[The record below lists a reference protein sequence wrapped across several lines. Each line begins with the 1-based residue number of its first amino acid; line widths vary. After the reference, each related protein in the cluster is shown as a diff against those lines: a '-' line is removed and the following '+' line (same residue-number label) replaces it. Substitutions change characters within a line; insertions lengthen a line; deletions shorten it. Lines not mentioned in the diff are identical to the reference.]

1 VVSKRRAAAEQ
12 AAKSVG
18 GKIESFYF
26 AFGDADAFVIADV
39 PDHASAS
46 AASLAVSASGGAH
59 CKTIVLMTPEEVDAS
74 VSSPFPMHDPTP
86 STWTSRNELRNTN
99 AMAPRRAR
107 KRSRSPSQKRRG
119 DYAEDFDLRPSTEV
133 PFSAPW
139 HGAPKDEF
147 STTAHLWP
155 IELFEAFYG
164 VLWKAVSKKD
174 PKWARGFHAALM
186 EQVMSSAGSAEEIV
200 ERLAGFDY
208 AQKAGRPKGSGDVIQ
223 PAPLLR
229 LYDPL
234 LDRVQLCRQGP
245 KRYAPQ
251 ALAALRRFWTLWRRQ
266 PGLPPPRVKDF
277 PTHTVKAAL
286 ERGDSPRDLT
296 SLMVAAW
303 FGVREPENIPK
314 YVQRARRAL
323 GLPPL
328 TL

>member
-1 VVSKRRAAAEQ
+1 
-12 AAKSVG
+12 
-18 GKIESFYF
+18 
-26 AFGDADAFVIADV
+26 
-39 PDHASAS
+39 
-46 AASLAVSASGGAH
+46 
-59 CKTIVLMTPEEVDAS
+59 
-74 VSSPFPMHDPTP
+74 
-86 STWTSRNELRNTN
+86 
-99 AMAPRRAR
+99 MAPRHA
-107 KRSRSPSQKRRG
+107 KTRSKSPSRKRRG
-119 DYAEDFDLRPSTEV
+119 DHAEDFDRPPSTEV

-147 STTAHLWP
+147 SMTAHLWP

-174 PKWARGFHAALM
+174 PKWARRFHAALM
-186 EQVMSSAGSAEEIV
+186 EQIMGSAGSVAEIV

-208 AQKAGRPKGSGDVIQ
+208 AQKAGRPKGSGHVIS

-234 LDRVQLCRQGP
+234 LDRVQRCRQGT

-251 ALAALRRFWTLWRRQ
+251 ALATLQRFWTLWQRQ
-266 PGLPPPRVKDF
+266 PGLPPPRVHEF
-277 PTHTVKAAL
+277 PTKTVKAAL
-286 ERGDSPRDLT
+286 ARGDSPRDVA
-296 SLMVAAW
+296 SVMVAAW
-303 FGVREPENIPK
+303 FAVPEPDNIPK

>member
-1 VVSKRRAAAEQ
+1 
-12 AAKSVG
+12 
-18 GKIESFYF
+18 
-26 AFGDADAFVIADV
+26 
-39 PDHASAS
+39 
-46 AASLAVSASGGAH
+46 
-59 CKTIVLMTPEEVDAS
+59 
-74 VSSPFPMHDPTP
+74 
-86 STWTSRNELRNTN
+86 
-99 AMAPRRAR
+99 MAPRRAT

-119 DYAEDFDLRPSTEV
+119 YHAQDFQLPPPIERV

-139 HGAPKDEF
+139 HGAPVDEF
-147 STTAHLWP
+147 SVTAHAWP

-174 PKWARGFHAALM
+174 PKWARRFHAALM
-186 EQVMSSAGSAEEIV
+186 EQVMGSAGSVDKIV

-208 AQKAGRPKGSGDVIQ
+208 AQKAGRPKGSGDVIP

-234 LDRVQLCRQGP
+234 LDRVQLCRQGR

-251 ALAALRRFWTLWRRQ
+251 ALATLQRFWTLWRRQ
-266 PGLPPPRVKDF
+266 SGLRPPRVHEF
-277 PTHTVKAAL
+277 PTQAVKAAL

-296 SLMVAAW
+296 SRMVAAW
-303 FGVREPENIPK
+303 FGVREPDNIPK

-328 TL
+328 IPY